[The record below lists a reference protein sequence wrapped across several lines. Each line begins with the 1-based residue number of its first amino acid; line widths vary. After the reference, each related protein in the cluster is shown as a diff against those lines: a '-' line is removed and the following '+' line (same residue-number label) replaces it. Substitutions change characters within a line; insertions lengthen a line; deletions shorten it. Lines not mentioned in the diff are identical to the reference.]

1 MQAKRDEYYAI
12 SLANSGT
19 TKADT
24 GIDVDGGLF
33 TLFAIAFFLIGI
45 ALFGVGLLGE
55 YIGRIYMEVR
65 QRPRYQIATILDTT
79 SEKNQAS

>member
-1 MQAKRDEYYAI
+1 MTYGQRAAMLGEALKVMQAKRDEYYAI

-33 TLFAIAFFLIGI
+33 TLGFYAK
-45 ALFGVGLLGE
+45 LGANL
-55 YIGRIYMEVR
+55 G
-65 QRPRYQIATILDTT
+65 
-79 SEKNQAS
+79 